1 MAESDFRS
9 MQEEAVK
16 RVMEMQRRSRSYT
29 QEGGMNGTG
38 NISGMGNSSG
48 TTNTAGAV
56 GLNGLNGVSGLNTPS
71 GADNSGGG
79 QNGGYAEKKGALFN
93 LAGIQID
100 EEKAM
105 IALLIYILYK
115 NKADMKLLLG
125 LGYLL
130 L

>member
-38 NISGMGNSSG
+38 GTGNSSG

-56 GLNGLNGVSGLNTPS
+56 GLNGVNGLNTPS

-79 QNGGYAEKKGALFN
+79 QNGGHAEKKGALFN

>member
-29 QEGGMNGTG
+29 QDGGMNGT
-38 NISGMGNSSG
+38 SGMSNSSG

-56 GLNGLNGVSGLNTPS
+56 GLNGVSGLNTPS

-79 QNGGYAEKKGALFN
+79 QNGGHAEKKGALFN

>member
-29 QEGGMNGTG
+29 QEGGM
-38 NISGMGNSSG
+38 GNSSG

-56 GLNGLNGVSGLNTPS
+56 GLNGVSGLNTPS

-79 QNGGYAEKKGALFN
+79 QNGGHAEKKGALFN

>member
-38 NISGMGNSSG
+38 NTGGTGNSSG

-56 GLNGLNGVSGLNTPS
+56 GLNGLNGLNTPR

-79 QNGGYAEKKGALFN
+79 QNGGHAEKKGALFN

>member
-38 NISGMGNSSG
+38 NMSGMGNSSG

-56 GLNGLNGVSGLNTPS
+56 GLNGVSGLNIPS

-79 QNGGYAEKKGALFN
+79 QNGGHAEKKGALFN

>member
-38 NISGMGNSSG
+38 NTSGMGNSSG

-56 GLNGLNGVSGLNTPS
+56 GLNGASEPNTPS

-79 QNGGYAEKKGALFN
+79 QNGGHAEKKGALFN

>member
-29 QEGGMNGTG
+29 QEGGMNG
-38 NISGMGNSSG
+38 NSSG

-56 GLNGLNGVSGLNTPS
+56 GLNGVSGLNTPS

-79 QNGGYAEKKGALFN
+79 QNGGHAEKKGALFN

>member
-29 QEGGMNGTG
+29 QEGGM
-38 NISGMGNSSG
+38 SGMSNSSE
-48 TTNTAGAV
+48 TANTAGAV
-56 GLNGLNGVSGLNTPS
+56 GLNGLNTQSV
-71 GADNSGGG
+71 ADYSGG
-79 QNGGYAEKKGALFN
+79 
-93 LAGIQID
+93 D

>member
-29 QEGGMNGTG
+29 QEGGM
-38 NISGMGNSSG
+38 GNSSE
-48 TTNTAGAV
+48 TANKAGAV
-56 GLNGLNGVSGLNTPS
+56 GLNGVSGLNTPS

-79 QNGGYAEKKGALFN
+79 QNGGHAEKKGALFN

>member
-38 NISGMGNSSG
+38 NMSGTGNSSG
-48 TTNTAGAV
+48 TTNTAGAA
-56 GLNGLNGVSGLNTPS
+56 GLNGLNTPS

-79 QNGGYAEKKGALFN
+79 QNGGHAEKKGALFN

>member
-29 QEGGMNGTG
+29 QEGSMNST
-38 NISGMGNSSG
+38 SGMGNSSG

-56 GLNGLNGVSGLNTPS
+56 GLNGLNTPS

-79 QNGGYAEKKGALFN
+79 QNGGHAEKKGALFN

>member
-29 QEGGMNGTG
+29 QEGGMNGMGNTG
-38 NISGMGNSSG
+38 GMGNSSG
-48 TTNTAGAV
+48 TANKAGAV
-56 GLNGLNGVSGLNTPS
+56 GLNGVSGLNTPS

-79 QNGGYAEKKGALFN
+79 QNGGHAEKKGALFN

>member
-38 NISGMGNSSG
+38 NMSGMGNSSG

-56 GLNGLNGVSGLNTPS
+56 GLNGVSGLNTPS

-79 QNGGYAEKKGALFN
+79 QNGGHAEKKGALFN

>member
-29 QEGGMNGTG
+29 QEGGMNSMNGT
-38 NISGMGNSSG
+38 GNSSG
-48 TTNTAGAV
+48 TTNTAGA
-56 GLNGLNGVSGLNTPS
+56 NGLNGVSGLNTQS

-79 QNGGYAEKKGALFN
+79 QNGGHAEKKGALFN

>member
-29 QEGGMNGTG
+29 QEGGMNG
-38 NISGMGNSSG
+38 NSSE
-48 TTNTAGAV
+48 TANKAGAV
-56 GLNGLNGVSGLNTPS
+56 GLNGVNGLNTPS
-71 GADNSGGG
+71 GAADTHSGGG
-79 QNGGYAEKKGALFN
+79 QNGGHAEKKGALFN

>member
-29 QEGGMNGTG
+29 QEGGMNSMNGT
-38 NISGMGNSSG
+38 GNSSG
-48 TTNTAGAV
+48 TTNTAGAA
-56 GLNGLNGVSGLNTPS
+56 GLNGVSGLNTPS

-79 QNGGYAEKKGALFN
+79 QNGGHAEKKGALFN

>member
-29 QEGGMNGTG
+29 QEGGMNSMNGT
-38 NISGMGNSSG
+38 GNSSG

-56 GLNGLNGVSGLNTPS
+56 GLNGVSGLNTPS

-79 QNGGYAEKKGALFN
+79 QNGGHAEKKGALFN

>member
-38 NISGMGNSSG
+38 NTSGMSNSSG

-56 GLNGLNGVSGLNTPS
+56 GLNGVNGLNTPS

-79 QNGGYAEKKGALFN
+79 QNGVHAEKRARYLTSR
-93 LAGIQID
+93 
-100 EEKAM
+100 
-105 IALLIYILYK
+105 
-115 NKADMKLLLG
+115 
-125 LGYLL
+125 GYR
-130 L
+130 

>member
-29 QEGGMNGTG
+29 QDGGMNGT
-38 NISGMGNSSG
+38 NSMGNSSG
-48 TTNTAGAV
+48 TTNTVGAV
-56 GLNGLNGVSGLNTPS
+56 GLNGVSGLNTPS

-79 QNGGYAEKKGALFN
+79 QNGGHAEKKGALFN

>member
-29 QEGGMNGTG
+29 QEGGMNGM
-38 NISGMGNSSG
+38 NGNSSG

-56 GLNGLNGVSGLNTPS
+56 GLNGVNGLSGLNTPS

-79 QNGGYAEKKGALFN
+79 QNGGHAEKKGALFN

>member
-29 QEGGMNGTG
+29 QEGGMNSMNGTG
-38 NISGMGNSSG
+38 NSSE

-56 GLNGLNGVSGLNTPS
+56 GLNGVSGLNTPS

-79 QNGGYAEKKGALFN
+79 QNGGHAEKKGALFN

>member
-38 NISGMGNSSG
+38 GMSGMSNSSE
-48 TTNTAGAV
+48 TANTAGAV
-56 GLNGLNGVSGLNTPS
+56 GLNGLNTQSV
-71 GADNSGGG
+71 ADNSGGG
-79 QNGGYAEKKGALFN
+79 HAEKKGALFN
-93 LAGIQID
+93 IAGIQID

>member
-29 QEGGMNGTG
+29 QEGGMNGTS
-38 NISGMGNSSG
+38 NTSGMGNSSG

-56 GLNGLNGVSGLNTPS
+56 GLNGVNGLNTPS

-79 QNGGYAEKKGALFN
+79 QNGGHAEKKGALFN

>member
-29 QEGGMNGTG
+29 QEGGM
-38 NISGMGNSSG
+38 GNSSG
-48 TTNTAGAV
+48 TTNTAGAA
-56 GLNGLNGVSGLNTPS
+56 GPNGVNGLNTPS

-79 QNGGYAEKKGALFN
+79 QNGGHAEKKGALFN